1 MEKLI
6 SEFSLGLFFWQSAIF
21 IGLLFLLRKFAWKP
35 ILNAVNEREASIIN
49 ALDSAKEART
59 QLENLQSENQRLLKE
74 ARKEKEILLKE
85 ALKTKN
91 QIISDAKK
99 EAQNETEKI
108 LSQAQE
114 TIQSEKRAA
123 LKAAGDYEGL
133 QRLPKNASPIRMHNR
148 CKITGRPKGY
158 MRQFGISRVMFREMA
173 NFGFIPGVKK
183 ASW

>member
-21 IGLLFLLRKFAWKP
+21 IGLLLLLRKFAWKP
-35 ILNAVNEREASIIN
+35 ILNAVNEREASIKN
-49 ALDSAKEART
+49 ALDSAEKART

-74 ARKEKEILLKE
+74 ARKEKEILIKE

-91 QIISDAKK
+91 QIIGDAKK

-108 LSQAQE
+108 LLRAQE

-123 LKAAGDYEGL
+123 LKEL
-133 QRLPKNASPIRMHNR
+133 KNQVGSIAIDIAEKVINKELENKDKQMNLVNDLL
-148 CKITGRPKGY
+148 KETDFK
-158 MRQFGISRVMFREMA
+158 
-173 NFGFIPGVKK
+173 
-183 ASW
+183 

>member
-74 ARKEKEILLKE
+74 HVRK
-85 ALKTKN
+85 
-91 QIISDAKK
+91 KK
-99 EAQNETEKI
+99 
-108 LSQAQE
+108 S
-114 TIQSEKRAA
+114 
-123 LKAAGDYEGL
+123 
-133 QRLPKNASPIRMHNR
+133 
-148 CKITGRPKGY
+148 
-158 MRQFGISRVMFREMA
+158 F
-173 NFGFIPGVKK
+173 
-183 ASW
+183 

>member
-74 ARKEKEILLKE
+74 ARKEKEIHIKE

-123 LKAAGDYEGL
+123 LKEL
-133 QRLPKNASPIRMHNR
+133 KNQVGSIAIDIAEKVINKELENKDKQMNLVNDLL
-148 CKITGRPKGY
+148 KETDFK
-158 MRQFGISRVMFREMA
+158 
-173 NFGFIPGVKK
+173 
-183 ASW
+183 

>member
-6 SEFSLGLFFWQSAIF
+6 SEFSLGLFFWQSLIF
-21 IGLLFLLRKFAWKP
+21 IGLLLLLRKFAWKP
-35 ILNAVNEREASIIN
+35 ILNSVNEREASIKN
-49 ALDSAKEART
+49 ALDSAEEART

-91 QIISDAKK
+91 QIISDAKR

-108 LSQAQE
+108 LSQAQD

-123 LKAAGDYEGL
+123 LKEL
-133 QRLPKNASPIRMHNR
+133 KNQVGSIAIDIAEKVINKELENKDKQMNLVNDLL
-148 CKITGRPKGY
+148 KDTDFK
-158 MRQFGISRVMFREMA
+158 
-173 NFGFIPGVKK
+173 
-183 ASW
+183 